1 MGEADGLLRLFQK
14 YKIEHDPEDIR
25 EKFSILIKTLRG
37 QRKQSGGNALA
48 SRAMTALG
56 GLRLPDKPPSISGLV
71 AKAAGTEI
79 PPVTVEKTPRDFLG
93 NAARW
98 WVKAAESPYLSSLV
112 RLTFFVMFFLSF
124 IESTPVI
131 GSVLSVALDLV
142 LAGGK
147 IVMKSFQKAVPSTLG
162 LLPIPFASL
171 LGVMLVTIVGLFIWP
186 ILAMISF
193 GRQDF
198 TAAIESMLR
207 VIPMPIGDALADAF
221 LELNH
226 MADRVSSKKDKLVDD
241 VWAGLQTIQSLT
253 QQVSGVAGDALD
265 RVKSGTESMMNAV
278 KEVQNGEIPTA
289 EPVELDSIPVAQPVR
304 GGRRKTLSNKKA
316 KRRKWRTRRQRM

>member
-25 EKFSILIKTLRG
+25 EKFSILMKTLRG
-37 QRKQSGGNALA
+37 QRKQSGGSEMATRALQGI
-48 SRAMTALG
+48 G

-71 AKAAGTEI
+71 ARAAGTEI
-79 PPVTVEKTPRDFLG
+79 PPTTIKRTPGDFLG

-98 WVKAAESPYLSSLV
+98 WVKTAQSPYLGALV
-112 RLTFFVMFFLSF
+112 RLTFFIMFFLSF
-124 IESTPVI
+124 LESTPVV
-131 GSVLSVALDLV
+131 GSIVSVALDITT
-142 LAGGK
+142 AGGK
-147 IVMKSFQKAVPSTLG
+147 VLIKSLQKALPSVLG
-162 LLPIPFASL
+162 LLPLPYAQL
-171 LGVMLVTIVGLFIWP
+171 TGVVIVSVVGLFLWA

-198 TAAIESMLR
+198 TSAIDSMLR
-207 VIPMPIGDALADAF
+207 IIPIPVGDALADGF

-226 MADRVSSKKDKLVDD
+226 MADRVSVKKDKLVDD
-241 VWAGLQTIQSLT
+241 VWSGLQTIQSLT
-253 QQVSGVAGDALD
+253 QQVSGVAPDALE
-265 RVKSGTESMMNAV
+265 RVKAGTESMMSAV
-278 KEVQNGEIPTA
+278 KEVQQGTVPMA
-289 EPVELDSIPVAQPVR
+289 EPVELDSVPVSEPAR